1 SDKTEEKNNDEHL
14 NRIFSKSVAEEVL
27 PQPVENIPPQK
38 IIIEPAAEIN
48 EVIAKEELSL
58 NDKLK
63 TTATELGSKLQETP
77 VKDLRKAIGINDRYL
92 FITELFRGD
101 EAMFDRSLKTIN
113 TFSNGAEA
121 EYWIQRELKVKLGWT
136 EDSEAVQQ
144 FDQLVRR
151 RFS

>member
-1 SDKTEEKNNDEHL
+1 M
-14 NRIFSKSVAEEVL
+14 
-27 PQPVENIPPQK
+27 
-38 IIIEPAAEIN
+38 
-48 EVIAKEELSL
+48 IAKEELSL

-63 TTATELGSKLQETP
+63 TTATELGSRLQEAP

-101 EAMFDRSLKTIN
+101 EAMFDRSIKTIN